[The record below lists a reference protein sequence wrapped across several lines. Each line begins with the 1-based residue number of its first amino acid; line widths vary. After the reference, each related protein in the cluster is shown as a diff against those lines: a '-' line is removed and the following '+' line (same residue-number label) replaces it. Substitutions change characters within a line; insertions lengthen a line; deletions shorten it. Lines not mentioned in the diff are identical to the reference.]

1 MSRPWHEAGPVW
13 IFGAGNFGRAVAQGC
28 QRQGIAVAGFVQT
41 RPAGSEL
48 DGLPVV
54 GWDDLSTADKL
65 QPLLMGIFN
74 RDTPMDGLM
83 QLAIQAG
90 CNTVVWPWDIYA
102 VLSES
107 LGWRFWLADP
117 ALLVTHADDCRRT
130 ASRLADDVSRA
141 CLSRVVA
148 FRQGLDPGYA
158 SFQHDEPQYFNP
170 LTLSGL
176 QGHSLNYVD
185 GGAYVADSLLALT
198 ATHTVSRAWLFEPDS
213 KNYARMVATVRQHG
227 ATATCLP
234 MAIGDRNTLLRFSG
248 GVGEAGRID
257 PHGHEGIACARLD
270 DVLAGQ
276 HVDFLK
282 LDVEGAEDAV
292 LVGAAETLRA
302 SRPVMALSCYHHPHD
317 LWRLP
322 DRLAE
327 LVPDYALYLRQHAS
341 NSFEL
346 VLYGVP
352 RERLT

>member
-1 MSRPWHEAGPVW
+1 MSRPWYEAGPVW
-13 IFGAGNFGRAVAQGC
+13 IFGAGNFGRAVARAC
-28 QRQGIAVAGFVQT
+28 QRQGIEVAGLVQT
-41 RPAGSEL
+41 CPKHKEL
-48 DGLPVV
+48 DDLPVR
-54 GWDDLSTADKL
+54 GWEDLSTADKQ

-74 RDTPMDGLM
+74 RDTPMDSLL
-83 QLAIQAG
+83 QLAAQAG
-90 CNTVVWPWDIYA
+90 CSTIVWPWDIYA
-102 VLSES
+102 VLGES

-117 ALLVTHADDCRRT
+117 ALLVTHAHDCQRT
-130 ASRLADDVSRA
+130 ASRLADDASRI

-158 SFQHDEPQYFNP
+158 SFQHDEPQYFNR
-170 LTLSGL
+170 LTLAGL
-176 QGHSLNYVD
+176 EGRPLNYVD
-185 GGAYVADSLLALT
+185 GGAYVADSLLALA
-198 ATHTVSRAWLFEPDS
+198 ATHTVSRAWLFEPDT
-213 KNYARMVATVRQHG
+213 KNFDRMVTTVRQHG

-248 GVGEAGRID
+248 GVGEAGRLD
-257 PHGHEGIACARLD
+257 PHGDEGIACVRLD

-276 HVDFLK
+276 RVDFLK
-282 LDVEGAEDAV
+282 LDVEGAEEAV

-322 DRLAE
+322 DCLAE
-327 LVPDYALYLRQHAS
+327 LVPDYAFYLRQHAS

-352 RERLT
+352 RERLA